1 MLSHQKLETKH
12 FADDRLHPA
21 PNIWRRKNAASFEN
35 DKKTRSHLESFLSE
49 IKQSGV
55 TPEGTVLCNCEV
67 SQDSDS

>member
-21 PNIWRRKNAASFEN
+21 PNIWMRKNAASFEN

-67 SQDSDS
+67 SLDSDS